1 MGGDPGK
8 VIKNMKGAAQKYLG
22 VGFLLGFFLVLLTY
36 FTVSEQFAITAP
48 NAVRRAS
55 PGHAHPSSSPITPA
69 VEEKRQQAPVI
80 EEKPPKTVPAPEE
93 KPPKAEHEAQENP
106 PRVEVEEPHA
116 ETEMDQQKPLAD
128 DDDGRRSSSIVGG
141 DGIATESAPAKK
153 PACDIQGPWAS
164 DVCDI
169 DGDVRIHGSAG
180 TVLIAPSIESGGS
193 NPNPQ
198 EWRIRPYS
206 RKHQAG
212 IKEVTVR
219 ELASAADAPACDVR
233 SPVPA
238 LVLAMGG
245 LTGNYWHDF
254 SDIMIPLYLQAA
266 RFKGEVQLVVE
277 NIQPWYVGK
286 YRTILG
292 RLSRHDVV
300 DMDRDDRV
308 RCFPGAVVGIRMH
321 KEFSIDP
328 ERDPRGHSMP
338 EFTAFLRET
347 FSLPRA
353 APARLT
359 GADGEEDERVKPR
372 MMIISRRHPRKL
384 VNVDDVVSLARRVGF
399 EVVIGDPPFNVDV
412 GEFAKEVNAVD
423 VLVGVHGAGLTNS
436 LFLPTGAVFVQINPY
451 GKMEHIGEVDFGI
464 PAVDMG
470 LKYIAYSAGV
480 EESTLVDTLGRD
492 HPAVRDPE
500 SIHRSGWGKVAEYY
514 LGKQDIRLDLQRF
527 EPVLRKAMQLLRE

>member
-8 VIKNMKGAAQKYLG
+8 LIKNMKGAAQKYIG

-36 FTVSEQFAITAP
+36 FTVSEQFAISAP
-48 NAVRRAS
+48 NAIRRTS
-55 PGHAHPSSSPITPA
+55 PGHAHTSASPITPA
-69 VEEKRQQAPVI
+69 VEEKRQQPPVI
-80 EEKPPKTVPAPEE
+80 AAEQKPPKTEPPAEEKPPKTEYAAEDDQK
-93 KPPKAEHEAQENP
+93 KP
-106 PRVEVEEPHA
+106 
-116 ETEMDQQKPLAD
+116 AD
-128 DDDGRRSSSIVGG
+128 DDSKKQSSAG

-180 TVLIAPSIESGGS
+180 TILIPPSIESGGS

-219 ELASAADAPACDVR
+219 ELASSADAPACDVT
-233 SPVPA
+233 SSVPA
-238 LVLAMGG
+238 LVFAMGG

-254 SDIMIPLYLQAA
+254 SDVLIPLYLQAV
-266 RFKGEVQLVVE
+266 RFGGEVQLVVE
-277 NIQPWYVGK
+277 NLQPWYVGK
-286 YRTILG
+286 YRAILG
-292 RLSRHDVV
+292 ALSRHDVV

-308 RCFPGAVVGIRMH
+308 RCFPGAVVGVRMH

-328 ERDPRGHSMP
+328 EREPRGHSMP
-338 EFTAFLRET
+338 EFTRFLRAAYA
-347 FSLPRA
+347 LPRA
-353 APARLT
+353 APTAATDDVR
-359 GADGEEDERVKPR
+359 PR

-384 VNVDDVVSLARRVGF
+384 MNLDAVVALAERVGF
-399 EVVIGDPPFNVDV
+399 EVVIGDPPFSVDV
-412 GEFAKEVNAVD
+412 GEFAREVNAVD
-423 VLVGVHGAGLTNS
+423 ALVGVHGAGLTNS
-436 LFLPTGAVFVQINPY
+436 VFLPTGAVFIQVNPY

-492 HPAVRDPE
+492 HPAVKDPE
-500 SIHRSGWGKVAEYY
+500 SIHRSGWPKVAEYY
-514 LGKQDIRLDLQRF
+514 LGRQDIKLDLDRF
-527 EPVLRKAMQLLRE
+527 EPVLRKAMHLLREKEKQ